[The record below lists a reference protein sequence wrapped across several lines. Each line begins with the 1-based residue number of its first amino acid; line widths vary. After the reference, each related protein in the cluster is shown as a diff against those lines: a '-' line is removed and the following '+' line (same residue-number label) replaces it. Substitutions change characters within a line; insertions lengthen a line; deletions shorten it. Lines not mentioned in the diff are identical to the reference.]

1 MLNQVFKVFIFFVV
15 TGMLGLTSVY
25 ILRFIDKSI
34 DGFNIPNQVT
44 DITRKISLALVQIGF
59 LGTAL
64 IFAIALF

>member
-1 MLNQVFKVFIFFVV
+1 MLDQVFKVFIFFVV

-34 DGFNIPNQVT
+34 DGFNISNQVT
-44 DITRKISLALVQIGF
+44 DITRKISLSLVQIGF

-64 IFAIALF
+64 VFVIALF

>member
-1 MLNQVFKVFIFFVV
+1 MLDQVFKVFIFFVV

-25 ILRFIDKSI
+25 FLRFIDETI
-34 DGFNIPNQVT
+34 DSVNIPNQVT

-64 IFAIALF
+64 IFVIALF

>member
-44 DITRKISLALVQIGF
+44 DITRKISLSLVQIGF

-64 IFAIALF
+64 IFVIALF

>member
-44 DITRKISLALVQIGF
+44 DITRKISLSLVQIGF

-64 IFAIALF
+64 VFVIALF

>member
-1 MLNQVFKVFIFFVV
+1 MLDQVFKVFIFFVV

-44 DITRKISLALVQIGF
+44 DITRKISLSLVQIGF

-64 IFAIALF
+64 IFVIALF

>member
-1 MLNQVFKVFIFFVV
+1 MLDQVFKVFIFFVV

-44 DITRKISLALVQIGF
+44 DITRKISLSLVHIGF

-64 IFAIALF
+64 VFVIALF

>member
-1 MLNQVFKVFIFFVV
+1 MLDQVFKVFIFFVV

-44 DITRKISLALVQIGF
+44 DITRKISLSLVQIGF

>member
-1 MLNQVFKVFIFFVV
+1 MLDQVFKVFIFFVV

-44 DITRKISLALVQIGF
+44 DITRKISLSLVQIGF

-64 IFAIALF
+64 VFVIALF